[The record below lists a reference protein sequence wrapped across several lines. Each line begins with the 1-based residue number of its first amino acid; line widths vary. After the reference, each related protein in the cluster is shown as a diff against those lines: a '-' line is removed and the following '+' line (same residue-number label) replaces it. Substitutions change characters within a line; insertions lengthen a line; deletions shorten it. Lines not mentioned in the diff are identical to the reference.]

1 MTIETKETAVAG
13 GPADFLEVRH
23 VVLRGTNREIGRAI
37 AEIARNE
44 FDVQLQPAPDP
55 VVLGALREY
64 LQGHYPI
71 HYQKMLG
78 VADAYGIT
86 ADDPRFD
93 SSGLAYL
100 FELPGCSTAFIPP
113 AKSQNGHSLISRN
126 FDFSL
131 GTASQMA
138 GMPPRPGEL
147 PMVSRPCVF
156 EVYPD
161 EGYASVYLCVYDLL
175 GTVDGINSE
184 GLTVVLQADDESMA
198 KYPVPP
204 TLRPSVGL
212 HEPLMLRSLLDTCAT
227 AEEAKRALLL
237 TKQPRQVVPAHYIIG
252 DRFGNSF
259 VWESSPLYNRDYIT
273 DGGGDIQ
280 IATNYLLYPGPRPV
294 PDPSDDPGW
303 TFRRYKMLSE
313 AILTGNGGVSG
324 VSGATIEDLK
334 TRHACVNF
342 CAAFDRK
349 MSAEAGIE
357 SGEAITSPGDAD
369 GPRDLGRT
377 VWHSVYD
384 LEERRFE
391 VKFNL
396 GESAD
401 GQNRFS
407 EYQQFRLEP

>member
-1 MTIETKETAVAG
+1 MTIQTKETTIAG
-13 GPADFLEVRH
+13 SPADFLEAKH
-23 VVLRGTNREIGRAI
+23 VVLRGTNREIGRTI
-37 AEIARNE
+37 AEIARDR
-44 FDVQLQPAPDP
+44 FDLQLKPAPDP
-55 VVLGALREY
+55 VVLRASREY
-64 LQGHYPI
+64 FQRHYPI
-71 HYQKMLG
+71 HYQRGLG
-78 VADAYGIT
+78 VADAYGLS
-86 ADDPRFD
+86 ADDERYD
-93 SSGLAYL
+93 LNGLAYL
-100 FELPGCSTAFIPP
+100 FALPGCSTAYIPP

-131 GTASQMA
+131 GTASQMV

-147 PMVSRPCVF
+147 PMVSRPYVF

-161 EGYASVYLCVYDLL
+161 EGYASVYLCVYDLF

-212 HEPLMLRSLLDTCAT
+212 HEPLMLRFLLDTCAT

-280 IATNYLLYPGPRPV
+280 IFTNHLLYPGPRPT

-303 TFRRYKMLSE
+303 TFARHKLLTE
-313 AILTGNGGVSG
+313 AIPTGNGGI
-324 VSGATIEDLK
+324 TLEDLK
-334 TRHACVNF
+334 TAHACVTF
-342 CAAFDRK
+342 CAAFDRR
-349 MSAEAGIE
+349 MSGEAPIE
-357 SGEAITSPGDAD
+357 SGEAGTPPEDSSGA
-369 GPRDLGRT
+369 RELGRT
-377 VWHSVYD
+377 VWHSLYD
-384 LEERRFE
+384 LDERRVE
-391 VKFNL
+391 VKFYL

-401 GQNRFS
+401 GQNRYS
-407 EYQQFRLEP
+407 EYQEFRLER